1 MSENYGTAEQEKIVR
16 SKTLGALLTWDD
28 LASMKY
34 TWSVALESLRLM
46 SPVFISF
53 RRVVKD
59 FEHEGYLIP
68 KGWQV

>member
-1 MSENYGTAEQEKIVR
+1 
-16 SKTLGALLTWDD
+16 
-28 LASMKY
+28 MKY
-34 TWSVALESLRLM
+34 TWRVALESLRIM

-59 FEHEGYLIP
+59 FEYEGYLIP